1 MKQNSNKNNNQLSL
15 IDNQLVMPST
25 SVENLLQTSFVMQN
39 KPNVKI
45 GKVNPSIAII
55 NDYEEICGLV
65 K

>member
-45 GKVNPSIAII
+45 GKVNLSIAII
-55 NDYEEICGLV
+55 KDYEEICG
-65 K
+65 